1 MGRTTEWVG
10 ALAWGAREAGAALL
24 SALWPLSDAR
34 REVERLA
41 DEGYAAGTLCDVD
54 FVVAFDTETAE
65 RAIPAVCLAGFAVG
79 DSTHSSRGLVTV
91 RRRVRLSPYDLS
103 RATARLS
110 RAVTPYGGFA
120 EIVGPSR

>member
-1 MGRTTEWVG
+1 MARMTERVE

-24 SALWPLSDAR
+24 QALWPRSDAR
-34 REVERLA
+34 REVERLT

-65 RAIPAVCLAGFAVG
+65 HAIPAVCLAGFAVG
-79 DSTHSSRGLVTV
+79 DRTHSSRGVVTV
-91 RRRVRLSPYDLS
+91 RRRVRLRPYDLS

-120 EIVGPSR
+120 AIVGPTR